1 MAKMIITESMP
12 RRKERTTVLKKKQL
26 KKLIG
31 VMSNPPQLSR
41 RTNLLNQDLR
51 TSIILPTT
59 FKMKWKTYMARKKTM
74 LRPRK
79 KKRIKRLTAR
89 RKRSKSSMTSVMT
102 LRRTSM
108 DNIEDL

>member
-31 VMSNPPQLSR
+31 VMSNPPQLR
-41 RTNLLNQDLR
+41 QRTNLLNQDLR

-79 KKRIKRLTAR
+79 KKRIKTAR
-89 RKRSKSSMTSVMT
+89 RKKSSTVTT

>member
-31 VMSNPPQLSR
+31 VMSNPPQLSQ

-79 KKRIKRLTAR
+79 KKRIKTAR
-89 RKRSKSSMTSVMT
+89 RKKSSTVTT

>member
-1 MAKMIITESMP
+1 MIITESMP

-31 VMSNPPQLSR
+31 VMSNPPQLSQ

-79 KKRIKRLTAR
+79 KKRIKTAR
-89 RKRSKSSMTSVMT
+89 RKKSSTVTT

>member
-31 VMSNPPQLSR
+31 VMSNPPQLR
-41 RTNLLNQDLR
+41 QRTNLLNQDLR

-59 FKMKWKTYMARKKTM
+59 FKMKWKTYMVRKKTM

-79 KKRIKRLTAR
+79 KKRITVLLFSIFSFSA
-89 RKRSKSSMTSVMT
+89 SHMYPIFLVT
-102 LRRTSM
+102 L
-108 DNIEDL
+108 